1 MTRPIASTRQSGG
14 FTLIEVMVALVVLL
28 VGVLGL
34 MRLQMVGFH
43 ANQAARVHT
52 QALQVARELALGLER
67 LDWADSRV
75 ATKGTAGDK
84 PPSVFG
90 RLLDG
95 GATTGFYTWDDASPV
110 PGVRLDSQIT
120 ERDAD
125 GTPNFKR
132 RWTVWDYTDASG
144 RPAGSKLVAVSVVF
158 HERSNAI
165 PYEVVY
171 YGFLGNRGAAI
182 ANAGAYQ

>member
-1 MTRPIASTRQSGG
+1 MSKAITRARRSRG
-14 FTLIEVMVALVVLL
+14 FTLIEVMVALIVLL
-28 VGVLGL
+28 VGILGL
-34 MRLQMVGFH
+34 MRLQMVGVQ
-43 ANQAARVHT
+43 ANQASRAHT

-67 LDWADSRV
+67 LDWSDSRV
-75 ATKGTAGDK
+75 ATIGAAGAT

-90 RLLDG
+90 RILDS
-95 GATTGFYTWDDASPV
+95 GATTGFHTWSDSAPV

-120 ERDAD
+120 ERDDD

-132 RWTVWDYTDASG
+132 RWTIWDYTDASG
-144 RPAGSKLVAVSVVF
+144 RPAAGKLIAVSVVF
-158 HERSNAI
+158 HERSNNI

-171 YGFLGNRGAAI
+171 YAFQGNRGAAI